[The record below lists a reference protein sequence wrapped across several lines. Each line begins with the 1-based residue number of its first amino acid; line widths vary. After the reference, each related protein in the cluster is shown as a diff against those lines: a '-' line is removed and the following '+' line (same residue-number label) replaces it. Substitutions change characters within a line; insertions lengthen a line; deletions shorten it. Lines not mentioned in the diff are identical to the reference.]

1 MTTEDRQIWNE
12 AKAEVVAELQAN
24 RERYREQYD
33 AALATDPRIWEYVA
47 ENIDNPD
54 GHNYY
59 ELLAIRRFFELLDRW
74 QWRPKRVK
82 RRIRFYEKLRFS
94 GVTGRRRYKLT
105 PVQVWHLAN
114 IFGFARPDGLVQIH
128 GGIADIG
135 DQGTAELLQPVH
147 HGVQGDGLMAVALF
161 HKEVFPL
168 QQVGEATAQG
178 VPVL

>member
-114 IFGFARPDGLVQIH
+114 IFGFARPDGRRLIRTAYLFVPRKFSKTTFAAFLAISTQRRMWVQ
-128 GGIADIG
+128 
-135 DQGTAELLQPVH
+135 T
-147 HGVQGDGLMAVALF
+147 LMIRPRNALTRY
-161 HKEVFPL
+161 
-168 QQVGEATAQG
+168 AI
-178 VPVL
+178 

>member
-59 ELLAIRRFFELLDRW
+59 ELLAI
-74 QWRPKRVK
+74 
-82 RRIRFYEKLRFS
+82 
-94 GVTGRRRYKLT
+94 
-105 PVQVWHLAN
+105 
-114 IFGFARPDGLVQIH
+114 
-128 GGIADIG
+128 
-135 DQGTAELLQPVH
+135 
-147 HGVQGDGLMAVALF
+147 
-161 HKEVFPL
+161 
-168 QQVGEATAQG
+168 
-178 VPVL
+178 